1 MYISLIIIIVLLLL
15 GIGLL
20 LLETFFIPGFG
31 VVGIIG
37 AAFFVGGIMFAFS
50 SLGAKG
56 GTIVLSISLILTAA
70 SFIGFIKSKAL
81 DRIALKADISSTVSD
96 EKESTIKKGDRGVTL
111 SRLNP
116 IGKALINNETV
127 EAKSD
132 AGFIDENTPIEV
144 VSVNPTNVIVK
155 PLL

>member
-1 MYISLIIIIVLLLL
+1 MYVDLIIIIVLLLL

-56 GTIVLSISLILTAA
+56 GTIVLSISLIATAA
-70 SFIGFIKSKAL
+70 SFIGLIKSKAL
-81 DRIALKADISSTVSD
+81 DRVALKTDISSTVSD
-96 EKESTIKKGDRGVTL
+96 EKKSTIQVGDRGVTL

-132 AGFIDENTPIEV
+132 TGFINENTPIEV
-144 VSVNPTNVIVK
+144 LSVNPTNVVVK
-155 PLL
+155 PLS

>member
-1 MYISLIIIIVLLLL
+1 MYVDLIIIIVLLLL

-56 GTIVLSISLILTAA
+56 GTIVLSISLIITAA
-70 SFIGFIKSKAL
+70 SFIGMIKSKAL
-81 DRIALKADISSTVSD
+81 DRIALKTDISSTVSD
-96 EKESTIKKGDRGVTL
+96 EKKSTIRVGDRGVTL

-116 IGKALINNETV
+116 IGKAQFNDETV

-132 AGFIDENTPIEV
+132 TGFIDENTPIEV

-155 PLL
+155 PLS